1 MLPLHL
7 SRTMTLFII
16 VIVTS
21 GRFMT
26 RTRLWYFTA
35 LALISATAATATVS
49 AQTKGANEIPMRNA
63 RVGGMYHY
71 GHYPEA
77 LPIALATLTLAE
89 RTLGNEHADNAQS
102 D

>member
-7 SRTMTLFII
+7 SRTMTVFMI

-21 GRFMT
+21 GRSMT
-26 RTRLWYFTA
+26 RTKLWYLDT
-35 LALISATAATATVS
+35 LALIIATTATATVS

-63 RVGGMYHY
+63 LVGGIYHY

-77 LPIALATLTLAE
+77 LPIARDTLTLTE
-89 RTLGNEHADNAQS
+89 RTLGNEHPDNARS